1 MLFFVF
7 CFFFKKQWPFLQ
19 SCAEKRVVDIV
30 AHRLGGGGG
39 GCMAYLRGTK
49 KTCIIIINARL
60 KSNTKMHDRKDRAVA
75 FTL

>member
-1 MLFFVF
+1 
-7 CFFFKKQWPFLQ
+7 
-19 SCAEKRVVDIV
+19 
-30 AHRLGGGGG
+30 
-39 GCMAYLRGTK
+39 MAYLRGTK

>member
-1 MLFFVF
+1 MLFFVLF
-7 CFFFKKQWPFLQ
+7 FFFKKQWPFLQ
-19 SCAEKRVVDIV
+19 SCDEKRVVDIV
-30 AHRLGGGGG
+30 AHRLGE